1 MIQRLFLFLSIIFIP
16 VIVFSQSVDEAKTH
30 MYHHRWSSAEE
41 VLQKVIAENKN
52 NVDAY
57 YWLGELYMQEKK
69 AASAKDVFQK
79 GYEQAVNN
87 KLSKK
92 EYPLIYTGLAHWK
105 LSQGMKEEAAKELEE
120 VLGATKYK
128 NSTALLAAARAHL
141 TTGQGDAKKA
151 IEYLEK
157 AINRDK
163 KNPALYI
170 AMGDAYRKLLDGANA
185 VSAYRD
191 ALEFKSLNAEAYYK
205 LGKIYKTQKN
215 DEIYLDRFTKA
226 VEADANYAPALY
238 ELYNYYFYNN
248 DVVKA
253 KTYMDEYFENADPS
267 PKHAYMTADYLYLSE
282 NNAKA
287 IAQAEKIIERDGK
300 DVQPRLYKMIAYC
313 NEKLGDSATALDF
326 VNKYFEAE
334 KPENYVMKDYELRAK
349 LLETVT
355 GKKEEAASMYEKAV
369 AMAEKDEVKLAYMES
384 IINLYSEMK
393 NSGKEAI
400 WREKFYTAKE
410 NPTNLDLYYWGIAL
424 YTSETY
430 EKADS
435 VFSIYE
441 EKYPEQVFGYLWRAR
456 ANAQI
461 DSAMEKGSAVPHY
474 QKLIEVAEKDAEK
487 NVSNLVGAYGYIGA
501 YKANVEK
508 DFSGSLECFNR
519 ILELD
524 ENNNDAMRYSEIL
537 QQWIDKTKTAE
548 EESDEQKEGGSSSIN
563 R

>member
-430 EKADS
+430 KKADS

-441 EKYPEQVFGYLWRAR
+441 EKYPDQVFGYLWRAR